1 MSHPTR
7 RPALPARSRLHV
19 SVVAAAVLVLL
30 LLPLT
35 VQLARRWYALS
46 GERAHLE
53 TELAT
58 LSSRNVVLQRASEAL
73 SLSKFQVCNKSRD
86 TLSLPWLAA
95 VYHDG
100 KHLQVFDPRRCP
112 GFRPPELGG
121 GESRVLNYSST
132 EEGCNWNGSV
142 AFYALH
148 LVRDSEEGSHA
159 YNVAGAWRGFD
170 RDCFTV
176 E

>member
-1 MSHPTR
+1 MSHPPR
-7 RPALPARSRLHV
+7 RAAPRARSRLHV
-19 SVVAAAVLVLL
+19 SVVAAAVVVAL

-35 VQLARRWYALS
+35 VQLARRWHALS
-46 GERAHLE
+46 GQRARLE

-73 SLSKFQVCNKSRD
+73 SLSKFQLCNKSRD
-86 TLSLPWLAA
+86 TLNLPWLAA

-100 KHLQVFDPRRCP
+100 KRLQLFDPLRCQ

-121 GESRVLNYSST
+121 GESRVLNHSST

-142 AFYALH
+142 TFYALH
-148 LVRDSEEGSHA
+148 LERQSEEGSHA

>member
-1 MSHPTR
+1 MSHPPHR
-7 RPALPARSRLHV
+7 PARSRLHV
-19 SVVAAAVLVLL
+19 SVVATAVLVAI

-35 VQLARRWYALS
+35 VHLARRWHALS
-46 GERAHLE
+46 DRRARLE

-58 LSSRNVVLQRASEAL
+58 LSSRNVVLQRASDAL
-73 SLSKFQVCNKSRD
+73 SLSKFQLCNKSRD
-86 TLSLPWLAA
+86 ALSLPWLAA

-100 KHLQVFDPRRCP
+100 RRLQLFDPLRCQ

-121 GESRVLNYSST
+121 GESRVLNHSST

-148 LVRDSEEGSHA
+148 LERESEAGSHA